1 MVTRDRI
8 RLTGLLRKK
17 PWKRGFFY
25 GPDSP
30 ATRQARP
37 AAGLTAVS
45 VEPLGAVA
53 RRGLAGRAG
62 YEPLRPHTVHERS
75 NAFPSRCSA
84 RSRTSGVVHRVVV
97 TTYALAAVFEAA
109 WRQHADF
116 PRDTSRRHLSALR
129 CVRRGDGLGGNRP
142 RRASRSS
149 PLSRRWGVDRVNLSP
164 VPRRDTPYRAPSRN
178 AARAGGAG

>member
-1 MVTRDRI
+1 MVTLDRI

-53 RRGLAGRAG
+53 RRGLGGRAG
-62 YEPLRPHTVHERS
+62 NEPLRNGTV
-75 NAFPSRCSA
+75 
-84 RSRTSGVVHRVVV
+84 
-97 TTYALAAVFEAA
+97 
-109 WRQHADF
+109 
-116 PRDTSRRHLSALR
+116 
-129 CVRRGDGLGGNRP
+129 
-142 RRASRSS
+142 
-149 PLSRRWGVDRVNLSP
+149 
-164 VPRRDTPYRAPSRN
+164 
-178 AARAGGAG
+178 ARARLTSLPTGAGSTAGES